1 MSLNLRS
8 LALFASAPYGAS
20 TAAASKVNFHVY
32 GTADALATMLAAG
45 YFNGASDKLKVGDII
60 FAVAGAGTAGVELIT
75 LRVSAVSSGSVTV
88 VADLD
93 EAAGSDRAVT
103 STADGLTT
111 GLLAAGDTFVTVTS
125 AGANNIVTL
134 PAIADVPLGK
144 EIWGKNGGTAFE
156 MRTPSA
162 STTKING
169 GDAHSNESVVAANAT
184 FLAKKVAAD
193 EWTLVT
199 YAPGAV
205 AVPVP
210 D

>member
-1 MSLNLRS
+1 MSFIIRNIRKITD
-8 LALFASAPYGAS
+8 APFNTTGGAVQYW
-20 TAAASKVNFHVY
+20 AYAGV
-32 GTADALATMLAAG
+32 DALAAMLAAG
-45 YFNGASDKLKVGDII
+45 YFNDMRARLKVNDVLFLTGAADAAGDFLIVRVTAVPSSGNVLVSADDDQKSVGDSR
-60 FAVAGAGTAGVELIT
+60 AVA
-75 LRVSAVSSGSVTV
+75 
-88 VADLD
+88 
-93 EAAGSDRAVT
+93 

-111 GLLAAGDTFVTVTS
+111 GLLTAADAFVTVAS
-125 AGANNIVTL
+125 ANANNIVTL

-169 GDAHSNESVVAANAT
+169 GDAHSSESVVAANAT
-184 FLAKKVAAD
+184 FVAKKVAAD